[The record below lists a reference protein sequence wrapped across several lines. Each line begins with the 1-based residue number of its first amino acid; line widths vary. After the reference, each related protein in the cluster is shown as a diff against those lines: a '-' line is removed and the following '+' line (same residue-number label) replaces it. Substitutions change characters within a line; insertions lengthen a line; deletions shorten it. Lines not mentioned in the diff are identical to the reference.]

1 MSLTNPVSLAFDSF
15 LLITFILF
23 YLLELVSFDKLN
35 LLDGEFDDD
44 GSGSRYAGTYVFYF
58 ALMNQFVV
66 LVNSLVVSV
75 V

>member
-1 MSLTNPVSLAFDSF
+1 MSLTNPVSLVFDSF

-23 YLLELVSFDKLN
+23 YLLELVSFEKLD

-44 GSGSRYAGTYVFYF
+44 GSCSGSAGTYVFYF
-58 ALMNQFVV
+58 ALMNRFVV